1 MFAVFYETKIS
12 TTPVVPPR
20 FKTVNHAR
28 EVLNSIV
35 AFMYR
40 LFKPI
45 PGGERYRTLPY
56 KPLPPTIHQQVDH
69 IQTLLKQWSPTFDSL
84 LRNITPKA
92 SLNITSIKV
101 LQIQH
106 LTITIHICTLFYR
119 DQLAFDAF
127 TSDFAHVI
135 NLATFVVETLPINNN
150 YSPVISFD
158 VGIIQPLYFTACRCR
173 HPILRRK
180 AISLL
185 IRSGIEGIYNGA
197 AMAAAASWAVRY
209 EEDGE
214 EVFVSEERRM
224 REVGIAINRF
234 TKRMRLVGLVRDG
247 ERVVKYVAGT
257 VGWGD
262 DAGEM
267 GFDVDS
273 DEGLPFWV
281 EQWREYIENGAGI
294 L

>member
-1 MFAVFYETKIS
+1 VFAVFYKTKIS
-12 TTPVVPPR
+12 TIPVVPPR
-20 FKTVNHAR
+20 FKTVNDAR
-28 EVLNSIV
+28 EVLNNIM

-56 KPLPPTIHQQVDH
+56 KPLPPLIHKQVDH
-69 IQTLLKQWSPTFDSL
+69 VQALLKQWSFTFDSL
-84 LRNITPKA
+84 LHNIRSKVSSDVTF
-92 SLNITSIKV
+92 IKV

-106 LTITIHICTLFYR
+106 LTITIHISTLFYR

-135 NLATFVVETLPINNN
+135 NLATSAAETLPVNDNG
-150 YSPVISFD
+150 SPVISFD
-158 VGIIQPLYFTACRCR
+158 VSIVQPLYFAAYRCR
-173 HPILRRK
+173 NTILRHK

-185 IRSGIEGIYNGA
+185 MRSGIEGIYNGA
-197 AMAAAASWAVRY
+197 AASWAVGY
-209 EEDGE
+209 GEDGE
-214 EVFVSEERRM
+214 EVFARGERRL
-224 REVGIAINRF
+224 REVGFATNRF
-234 TKRMRLVGLVRDG
+234 TTRVRLVGLVRDG
-247 ERVVKYVAGT
+247 EGAVKYVAAE

-267 GFDVDS
+267 GFDVNG

-281 EQWREYIENGAGI
+281 E
-294 L
+294 

>member
-1 MFAVFYETKIS
+1 MFAVFYKTKIS
-12 TTPVVPPR
+12 TIPVVPPR
-20 FKTVNHAR
+20 FETVNDAR
-28 EVLNSIV
+28 EVLNSII

-56 KPLPPTIHQQVDH
+56 KPLPPLIHKQVDH
-69 IQTLLKQWSPTFDSL
+69 VQALLMQWSSTFDSL
-84 LRNITPKA
+84 LHNIRPKA
-92 SLNITSIKV
+92 SSDVTSTKV

-106 LTITIHICTLFYR
+106 LTITIHISTLFYR

-127 TSDFAHVI
+127 TSDFAHAI
-135 NLATFVVETLPINNN
+135 DLATSVVETL
-150 YSPVISFD
+150 PVISFD
-158 VGIIQPLYFTACRCR
+158 VGIVQPLYFTACRCR
-173 HPILRRK
+173 NTILRHK

-185 IRSGIEGIYNGA
+185 MRSGIEGIYNGA

-214 EVFVSEERRM
+214 EVFVREERRL
-224 REVGIAINRF
+224 REVGFATNRF
-234 TKRMRLVGLVRDG
+234 TKRMRLVGLVRYG
-247 ERVVKYVAGT
+247 EGVVKYVAGT

-262 DAGEM
+262 DAGEI
-267 GFDVDS
+267 GFDVNG

-281 EQWREYIENGAGI
+281 EQWREYVENGGA
-294 L
+294 